1 MLVFWNKPLFG
12 NKLFNLSCRK
22 VAPHSGSHMD
32 ASHNVLRDICSQEGV
47 PGGDKH
53 QERLEPSCLP

>member
-47 PGGDKH
+47 PGGD
-53 QERLEPSCLP
+53 